1 MKSNKPSEEQ
11 QVEWRRENRRD
22 RDGGRQS
29 PPTDKKNNSSFPPL
43 LHILRASL
51 EHCIKNQTN
60 ELVLAEKGRSRCGVL
75 RDFVFALS
83 FLSLFLSRSFRF
95 SLSLSLS
102 LPKARASRP
111 PHLSQN
117 NTGEERHPDEAQP
130 RREKKPPPKKK
141 KTKNHS
147 LLASHLG
154 VKSTRT
160 TGMLSPLTTTL
171 AWPHA
176 ISSHLSAIPP
186 EGSRAGAGSGRPSL
200 RMARS
205 G

>member
-1 MKSNKPSEEQ
+1 M
-11 QVEWRRENRRD
+11 
-22 RDGGRQS
+22 
-29 PPTDKKNNSSFPPL
+29 
-43 LHILRASL
+43 
-51 EHCIKNQTN
+51 
-60 ELVLAEKGRSRCGVL
+60 L

-95 SLSLSLS
+95 SLALFVSLSLS
-102 LPKARASRP
+102 LSLSPKRAPPTP